1 LRTVPAYAAGI
12 KCSGRAGEARMAT
25 PLVKSS
31 AGVGTGPG
39 LQAAVSKM
47 SLRSSGILFVDDDE
61 AFSYAAAK
69 ELRAAGY
76 EVWLAPDHRLAL
88 QIPESPQFAD
98 RDPTDGTE
106 SRSRRSRSA
115 NISTAN
121 SSPAAIWSSAS
132 SMSGVPP
139 SRLPEVRW
147 GQLCPSKLRESVRRQ
162 PAVEIAVCGTRHGHQ
177 SLSPVADRR
186 PWRTSRWG

>member
-1 LRTVPAYAAGI
+1 
-12 KCSGRAGEARMAT
+12 MAT

-98 RDPTDGTE
+98 RDLPTEQKAGPGDRAAQI
-106 SRSRRSRSA
+106 SAPRIRARRQF
-115 NISTAN
+115 
-121 SSPAAIWSSAS
+121 
-132 SMSGVPP
+132 GHPP
-139 SRLPEVRW
+139 RR
-147 GQLCPSKLRESVRRQ
+147 CRESHRRGCLKCDGDNFALRSSGSPYVDSQRLKLQFAVPDMAINRYHRWPIAGRGEHQGGAERTERVRSW
-162 PAVEIAVCGTRHGHQ
+162 Q
-177 SLSPVADRR
+177 SRV
-186 PWRTSRWG
+186 G